1 MGRFLFLYGSLY
13 NSLTLEVQSHI
24 CIKRYKYR
32 GLAMTHLDVVQ
43 AHGFV
48 GKKSSNSARTLR
60 RQATGAAL
68 VLLLGGG
75 YALYHHTASARPTS
89 EAAPVAAPVMVETLK
104 ARTVKPFA
112 EFSGRIDPVDYA
124 EIRPQVAGRITEIR
138 FKDGQ
143 EVKAGDVLFV
153 IDPRPYQA
161 AAAKASADLA
171 TAQTNAVLAHTN
183 LVRYDTL
190 RRQNAIAGLTYD
202 QSVNAEGVAQAAIK
216 SAKAALAAAQVNVDY
231 AFIRAPIS
239 GKVSRAEITVGNL
252 VGSTTVA
259 PQLLASIMSDDGV
272 YADFEVDEQ
281 TYLNILRNRTANS
294 GQAVSVD
301 LTVQG
306 DAQAKVYHGVIESFD
321 NRINSGS
328 GTIRA
333 RARFANED
341 GSLVPGMF
349 VSVRMGSGTLPN
361 ALLVPE
367 TAIGNDQSKR
377 FVYVVGAGDKA
388 EYREI
393 GLGTT
398 MDGERVVTSGL
409 KAGDR
414 VILDGLQKL
423 APGAAVA
430 PHSIETARN

>member
-1 MGRFLFLYGSLY
+1 
-13 NSLTLEVQSHI
+13 
-24 CIKRYKYR
+24 
-32 GLAMTHLDVVQ
+32 MTHLDIAQ

-48 GKKSSNSARTLR
+48 GEKSNKPIKTLR

-68 VLLLGGG
+68 FLLLGGG
-75 YALYHHTASARPTS
+75 YALYHHAASAKPALVTGP
-89 EAAPVAAPVMVETLK
+89 AALPVAVETLK
-104 ARTVKPFA
+104 SQTVSPYA
-112 EFSGRIDPVDYA
+112 QFSGRINAVDYA

-161 AAAKASADLA
+161 AAAKAGADLA
-171 TAQTNAVLAHTN
+171 SAVNNARLTKIERERGDRLVKAQALA
-183 LVRYDTL
+183 
-190 RRQNAIAGLTYD
+190 QESYD
-202 QSVNAEGVAQAAIK
+202 QRVTADDVAQAAVK
-216 SAKAALAAAQVNVDY
+216 SAEAALASTQVDVDH
-231 AFIRAPIS
+231 AFIKAPIS
-239 GKVSRAEITVGNL
+239 GRISRAEITVGNL
-252 VGSTTVA
+252 VGSATVA
-259 PQLLASIMSDDGV
+259 PQLLASIVSDDGV

-281 TYLNILRNRTANS
+281 TYLNILRGRGANK
-294 GQAVSVD
+294 QQPVAVD

-306 DAQAKVYHGVIESFD
+306 DAQAKVYHGAIESFD

-393 GLGTT
+393 ALGTT
-398 MDGERVVTSGL
+398 MDGERVVSSGL

-430 PHSIETARN
+430 PHGQQLARN